1 MSIRSIRR
9 VKGVMTIGALT
20 ASLLG
25 GTAVF
30 ASPAAAAYAGHCNIN
45 QVTSVGVTPG
55 YSITRPAYMPEGSYD
70 RTANCW
76 MDYGSRG
83 FGVEWLQRTLNS
95 CYGFNLATDG
105 DFGSNTRSAL
115 ASAQQQEGIT
125 ADGIY
130 GTQSRQYLKFPRY
143 REINGDRSGC
153 ESVN

>member
-25 GTAVF
+25 GAAVF

-55 YSITRPAYMPEGSYD
+55 YSITRPAYISESGS

-76 MDYGSRG
+76 MDYGSSG
-83 FGVEWLQRTLNS
+83 KGVEWLQFTLNS
-95 CYGFNLATDG
+95 CYGFSLATDG
-105 DFGSNTRSAL
+105 EFGSNTRSAL
-115 ASAQQQEGIT
+115 ASAQQQENIT

-143 REINGDRSGC
+143 RDITGDRSGC

>member
-1 MSIRSIRR
+1 MSSRSIRR

-25 GTAVF
+25 GAAVF
-30 ASPAAAAYAGHCNIN
+30 ASPAAAAYAGQCNIN
-45 QVTSVGVTPG
+45 QVTTVGVTSG
-55 YSITRPAYMPEGSYD
+55 YSITRPAYMSEGGS

-83 FGVEWLQRTLNS
+83 NGVEWLQFTLNS
-95 CYGFNLATDG
+95 CYGFSLATDG
-105 DFGSNTRSAL
+105 EFGSNTRSAL
-115 ASAQQQEGIT
+115 ASAQQDENIT

-130 GTQSRQYLKFPRY
+130 GTQSREYLKFPRY
-143 REINGDRSGC
+143 RNITGDRSGC

>member
-9 VKGVMTIGALT
+9 VKGAMTIGALT
-20 ASLLG
+20 AGLLG
-25 GTAVF
+25 GAAVF
-30 ASPAAAAYAGHCNIN
+30 ASPAAAAYAGHCNVN

-55 YSITRPAYMPEGSYD
+55 YSITRPAYMSESGS

-83 FGVEWLQRTLNS
+83 FGVEWLQFTLNS
-95 CYGFNLATDG
+95 CYGFDLATDG
-105 DFGSNTRSAL
+105 EFGSNTRTAL
-115 ASAQQQEGIT
+115 ASAQQQERIT

-143 REINGDRSGC
+143 REITGDRSGC
-153 ESVN
+153 ESVD